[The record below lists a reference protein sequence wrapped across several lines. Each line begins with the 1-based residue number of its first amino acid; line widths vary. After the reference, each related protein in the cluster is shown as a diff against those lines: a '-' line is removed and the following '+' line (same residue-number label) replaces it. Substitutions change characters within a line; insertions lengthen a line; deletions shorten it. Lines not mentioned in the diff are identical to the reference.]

1 MSVKILFFLL
11 LISNFSLYANDITHT
26 SKKTYTL
33 QECIDIAI
41 MNNYDLMVARQ
52 QVTAASADLTN
63 AFGNY
68 LPRMDFNMGYSRILN
83 PDATRTVNLDG
94 ISFEIPGSNPDS
106 YSMNAS
112 LSMPLFD
119 GFSREANYKR
129 AQTNLSAMNLNNEQ
143 AILSLRQ
150 MVYAQYVEVIKN
162 YKIVQ
167 IRRENFEQSKFE
179 LSRLQAL
186 HESGSIS
193 ITDVYSQEAE
203 LANREIEIII
213 AENTLNKSKA
223 SLLAMMGL
231 APDAGA
237 DFLESSL
244 PNTIDDAEIVSFRRE
259 IGSLNSAVNQAI
271 NSRLDLKAFKFSM
284 DASEARVRSVMGQY
298 LPAIYA
304 SGGWTWNHSEFN
316 SFSERGR
323 SFLGLQLN
331 FPIFSNFSTNLQVQ
345 SSKLQFIQS
354 EVQYAKKEQ
363 EIRQLVQN
371 SFLNLDAA
379 EKQIE
384 VSKRALFAAEKSYE
398 SFKERYNVGAASI
411 IEITFANSQLITSRI
426 NRVNAIYN
434 YLQAKNDVLFS
445 IGMIK

>member
-1 MSVKILFFLL
+1 MPFKNLFLLFF
-11 LISNFSLYANDITHT
+11 IFHFSLYADDVTH
-26 SKKTYTL
+26 SLKKVYSL
-33 QECIDIAI
+33 QECLDIAV

-68 LPRMDFNMGYSRILN
+68 LPRMDFNMGYSRVLN
-83 PDATRTVNLDG
+83 PDATRTVNLDS

-106 YSMNAS
+106 YSMNVS

-167 IRRENFEQSKFE
+167 IRRENFERAKFE
-179 LSRLQAL
+179 LNRLQAL
-186 HESGSIS
+186 YESGSIS
-193 ITDVYSQEAE
+193 ITDIYSQEAE
-203 LANREIEIII
+203 LANREIEIIV
-213 AENTLNKSKA
+213 AENTLDKSKA
-223 SLLAMMGL
+223 SLLTMMGL
-231 APDAGA
+231 SPDIGA

-244 PNTIDDAEIVSFRRE
+244 PNTINDYEIVSFRRD
-259 IGSLNSAVNQAI
+259 IGSFNSAVNQAI
-271 NSRLDLKAFKFSM
+271 SNRLDLKAFKLAM
-284 DASEARVRSVMGQY
+284 EASEARVRSVMGQY

-345 SSKLQFIQS
+345 SSKLQFLQS
-354 EVQYAKKEQ
+354 EVQYAQKEQ
-363 EIRQLVQN
+363 EIRQSVQN
-371 SFLNLDAA
+371 SFLNLEAA

-398 SFKERYNVGAASI
+398 SHKERYNVGAASI
-411 IEITFANSQLITSRI
+411 IEITFANSQLITSQI
-426 NRVNAIYN
+426 NRVNAVYN
-434 YLQAKNDVLFS
+434 YLQAKNDVMFS
-445 IGMIK
+445 IGLIK